1 VSLNP
6 IDELNDVIKCNRRL
20 NPLCSNPTEICAVSV
35 IEPLHIIA
43 DYYPPGEATYAILA
57 RHGEQVA
64 AKALAVADHFATVA
78 VDKTFLHEA
87 AMLHDIG
94 IFMTDT
100 PALGCHGNHPY
111 ICHGTLG
118 RELLEGRGLYRH
130 ALVCERHVGVGLS
143 AEDIRRQ
150 RLPLPLRDMRPLT
163 IEEEII
169 CYADKFYSKNGRQK
183 QAARTITEIAAA
195 LRRYGQSPAQQFL
208 AWVQR
213 FENGVLPPS
222 APGKRE

>member
-1 VSLNP
+1 MNA
-6 IDELNDVIKCNRRL
+6 ID
-20 NPLCSNPTEICAVSV
+20 PLRI
-35 IEPLHIIA
+35 LR
-43 DYYPPGEATYAILA
+43 DYYPTGSATYAILV

-64 AKALAVADHFATVA
+64 AKALAVAGYLESVA
-78 VDKTFLHEA
+78 IDKTFLHEA

-100 PALGCHGNHPY
+100 PALGCHGDHPY

-118 RELLEGRGLYRH
+118 RELLEGRGLERH

-143 AEDIRRQ
+143 AEDIQRQ
-150 RLPLPLRDMRPLT
+150 QLPLPVRDMRPLT

-169 CYADKFYSKNGRQK
+169 CYADKFFSKSGRQK
-183 QAARTITEIAAA
+183 PAARTITEIVAA
-195 LRRYGQSPAQQFL
+195 LRRYGEPPAQRFQ

-213 FENGVLPPS
+213 FGNGFRPPS
-222 APGKRE
+222 APGKLE

>member
-1 VSLNP
+1 M
-6 IDELNDVIKCNRRL
+6 
-20 NPLCSNPTEICAVSV
+20 SV
-35 IEPLHIIA
+35 IEPLRIIG
-43 DYYPPGEATYAILA
+43 DYYLPGSATYDMLA

-64 AKALAVADHFATVA
+64 AKALAVAEHLSSTV
-78 VDKTFLHEA
+78 VDKTFLQEA

-94 IFMTDT
+94 IFLTAT
-100 PALGCHGNHPY
+100 PALGCHGAHPY

-118 RELLEGRGLYRH
+118 RELLEGRGLDRH

-150 RLPLPLRDMRPLT
+150 QLPLPVRDMRPLS

-169 CYADKFYSKNGRQK
+169 CYADKFYSKNDRQK
-183 QAARTITEIAAA
+183 PAVRTTAEIVAM
-195 LRRYGQSPAQQFL
+195 LRRYGEPPAQRFQ

-213 FENGVLPPS
+213 FENGVRQPSPPDQT
-222 APGKRE
+222 G

>member
-1 VSLNP
+1 MSV
-6 IDELNDVIKCNRRL
+6 ID
-20 NPLCSNPTEICAVSV
+20 PLC
-35 IEPLHIIA
+35 IIG
-43 DYYPPGEATYAILA
+43 DYYPPGSAIYDMLV

-64 AKALAVADHFATVA
+64 DKAMAVADHLDAA
-78 VDKTFLHEA
+78 VIDKTFLHEA
-87 AMLHDIG
+87 AMLHDVG

-100 PALGCHGNHPY
+100 PALGCHGDHPY

-118 RELLEGRGLYRH
+118 RELLEGRGLDRH

-143 AEDIRRQ
+143 AREIEHQ
-150 RLPLPLRDMRPLT
+150 QLPLPLRDMRPLT

-183 QAARTITEIAAA
+183 PTARSVPEIVAM
-195 LRRYGQSPAQQFL
+195 LRRYGEPPAQRFQ

-213 FENGVLPPS
+213 FENGVERTYPPDQT
-222 APGKRE
+222 G

>member
-1 VSLNP
+1 VS
-6 IDELNDVIKCNRRL
+6 
-20 NPLCSNPTEICAVSV
+20 AV
-35 IEPLHIIA
+35 EPLRIIGE
-43 DYYPPGEATYAILA
+43 YYPPDSPTYDMLV

-64 AKALAVADHFATVA
+64 AKALAVAEHLDTA
-78 VDKTFLHEA
+78 VIDKAFLHEA

-118 RELLEGRGLYRH
+118 RELLERHSLDRH

-143 AEDIRRQ
+143 ARDIEQ
-150 RLPLPLRDMRPLT
+150 QQLPLPVRDMRPLT

-183 QAARTITEIAAA
+183 PAARSIPEIVAM
-195 LRRYGQSPAQQFL
+195 LRRYGEPPAQRFQ
-208 AWVQR
+208 AWVRR
-213 FENGVLPPS
+213 FENGVRPPS
-222 APGKRE
+222 PTDQTG

>member
-1 VSLNP
+1 MS
-6 IDELNDVIKCNRRL
+6 
-20 NPLCSNPTEICAVSV
+20 S
-35 IEPLHIIA
+35 IEPLRIIG
-43 DYYPPGEATYAILA
+43 DYYPPGSPIYDMLV

-64 AKALAVADHFATVA
+64 AKALTVADHLGTAA
-78 VDKTFLHEA
+78 LIDKPLLHEA

-100 PALGCHGNHPY
+100 PALGCHGDHPY

-118 RELLEGRGLYRH
+118 RELLERHGLDRH

-143 AEDIRRQ
+143 ARDIEQ
-150 RLPLPLRDMRPLT
+150 QQLPLPVRDMRPLT

-183 QAARTITEIAAA
+183 PAARSIPEIIAM
-195 LRRYGQSPAQQFL
+195 LRRYGEPPAQRFQ
-208 AWVQR
+208 AWVRR
-213 FENGVLPPS
+213 FENGLRPPS
-222 APGKRE
+222 PPDQTG